1 MKKILAIILVFLT
14 SCNVVF
20 AQSSYPRWHG
30 DELFYPHLTT
40 LGSTSWIMVNNNGQ
54 TAVISGTALASFLGA
69 GSTLTSQTNTWSANQ
84 THTAG
89 IIFGTN
95 GFLQLPNALV
105 GTTSR
110 QPYFDLT
117 DSTLY
122 ITDANGNSIPFK
134 SQSYNDN
141 TYATSEGATNLGS
154 TYMTLATSQ
163 TVTGLKIFSNEIR
176 ANGKWKIPS
185 GILPEVLTAGYIM
198 LNSANNYYPY
208 VSNSNGTWQQ
218 IVTLGYLQANYP
230 AISNYAYSTGSQTLN
245 PIWTFNG
252 TINAIGGKL
261 KIKESTTLESNEVGF
276 ETTQGSAGIY
286 VGSSVYVPA
295 DNEVQ
300 DMIDKTINLS
310 PTTMVSSVINL
321 ETANRFYYSGNSNVT
336 FTFTNMKQTSFEL
349 FIATQ
354 GITMNLTAPSG
365 YTIDWV
371 GAVEQ
376 PSDQG
381 DYKYVFEVWGTVIK
395 VYLAYRD

>member
-1 MKKILAIILVFLT
+1 MKKILLIILLFLT
-14 SCNVVF
+14 TNLIAQREFGSPQIYDSVLTLNYNSTLQVRYQNQTKIITWWRLKNLLGSNSTLLSSDNSWTGLNSFSDQITLPASLDPDLVNGIGFNSGEF
-20 AQSSYPRWHG
+20 AWSDGNG
-30 DELFYPHLTT
+30 DSLFYGASKSWVLALLAAEGIAGDLSAYATKA
-40 LGSTSWIMVNNNGQ
+40 GSNAFSGQNTFTNVNNFINGTLYLPVKNSYSAFAGNQQGFINSTNGKVMFQ
-54 TAVISGTALASFLGA
+54 TKDGSNNKYDLTMASEAWVTANFSQVTGFALAS
-69 GSTLTSQTNTWSANQ
+69 
-84 THTAG
+84 
-89 IIFGTN
+89 
-95 GFLQLPNALV
+95 
-105 GTTSR
+105 
-110 QPYFDLT
+110 
-117 DSTLY
+117 
-122 ITDANGNSIPFK
+122 
-134 SQSYNDN
+134 
-141 TYATSEGATNLGS
+141 
-154 TYMTLATSQ
+154 
-163 TVTGLKIFSNEIR
+163 
-176 ANGKWKIPS
+176 
-185 GILPEVLTAGYIM
+185 
-198 LNSANNYYPY
+198 
-208 VSNSNGTWQQ
+208 
-218 IVTLGYLQANYP
+218 
-230 AISNYAYSTGSQTLN
+230 GSQTLN

-376 PSDQG
+376 PSEQG

-395 VYLAYRD
+395 VYLAYKDQL